1 MRILGAAVL
10 TMESFVMGFAI
21 LLAMKS
27 HGALALTLGGVL
39 AVAFLLTAGI
49 MKSKTGWYLG
59 TGLQVAMIAYGSV
72 VTAMYA
78 MGGLFAG
85 LWGCAYFFGKKGEA
99 IRAGFLAQQGAPAP
113 DTKPA
118 DPDQPENSVG

>member
-27 HGALALTLGGVL
+27 HGALALTLGGIL

-113 DTKPA
+113 DNKPA
-118 DPDQPENSVG
+118 DSDQPENSVG